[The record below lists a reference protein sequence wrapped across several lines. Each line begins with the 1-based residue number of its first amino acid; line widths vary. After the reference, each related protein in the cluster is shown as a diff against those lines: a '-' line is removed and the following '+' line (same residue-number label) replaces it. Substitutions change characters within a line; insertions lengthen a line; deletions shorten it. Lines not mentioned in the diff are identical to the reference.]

1 MKEVSDREKD
11 MPKGV
16 IGKLLR
22 IASEEPKVISL
33 GPGEPDFITPKPI
46 LSRIPKIIS
55 NRKNNRVTHYSSP
68 QGVLELREAI
78 AKKLRKDNKIKANP
92 DEIFVTG
99 GSEAALFSGFLCA
112 LDPKDRVAVQSPG
125 YLGYIPGIELVSAIP
140 DDVPLREDDNFEID
154 PDEIRKRIKKK
165 TKVIMLNTPSN
176 PTGTVISKKVLE
188 EVADIAVDNDCYVF
202 CDEAYEKLVYDKKH
216 VSMGS
221 FNGMKDYV
229 VTFQS
234 FSKSYAMC
242 GFRLGYAHGPKEL
255 IKAMAHSMHYIN
267 ICAPHLSQQL
277 GIEALKLKKK
287 YIDNML
293 KEYRRRR
300 DFIVKRLNEVGLR
313 TRVPDATFYSFSSI
327 DNFSKDSFKFSN
339 MLLKKA
345 KVAVVPGR
353 EFGKY
358 GEGYI
363 RCSYATDYKLIG
375 KALDRI
381 EKVLK

>member
-1 MKEVSDREKD
+1 M
-11 MPKGV
+11 
-16 IGKLLR
+16 
-22 IASEEPKVISL
+22 
-33 GPGEPDFITPKPI
+33 
-46 LSRIPKIIS
+46 
-55 NRKNNRVTHYSSP
+55 
-68 QGVLELREAI
+68 REAI
-78 AKKLRKDNKIKANP
+78 AKKLRKDNKIKANA

-112 LDPKDRVAVQSPG
+112 LDPGERVAVQSPG

-140 DDVPLREDDNFEID
+140 DDIRLKEDENFEVN

-165 TKVIMLNTPSN
+165 TSIIMLNTPSN

-188 EVADIAVDNDCYVF
+188 EVADIAVENDCYVF

-255 IKAMAHSMHYIN
+255 IKAMSHSMHYVN
-267 ICAPHLSQQL
+267 ICAPHLSQRL

-287 YIDNML
+287 YTDDMV

-300 DFIVKRLNEVGLR
+300 DFIVKRLNEVGLG
-313 TRVPDATFYSFSSI
+313 TRMPDATFYSFSNI
-327 DNFSKDSFKFSN
+327 QDYSKDSFKFAN

-358 GEGYI
+358 GEGFI

-381 EKVLK
+381 ERVLK

>member
-16 IGKLLR
+16 IGKLLK
-22 IASEEPKVISL
+22 IASEEPKIISL

-46 LSRIPKIIS
+46 ISKIPKIIS
-55 NRKNNRVTHYSSP
+55 KRYNNRVTHYSSP

-125 YLGYIPGIELVSAIP
+125 YLGYIPGIELVSAVP
-140 DDVPLREDDNFEID
+140 DDIRLKEEDNFEVN

-202 CDEAYEKLVYDKKH
+202 SDEAYEKLVYDKKH
-216 VSMGS
+216 VSIGS

-255 IKAMAHSMHYIN
+255 IKAMSHSMHYVN
-267 ICAPHLSQQL
+267 ICAPHLSQHL
-277 GIEALKLKKK
+277 GIEALKLYIK

-293 KEYRRRR
+293 IEY
-300 DFIVKRLNEVGLR
+300 
-313 TRVPDATFYSFSSI
+313 
-327 DNFSKDSFKFSN
+327 
-339 MLLKKA
+339 
-345 KVAVVPGR
+345 
-353 EFGKY
+353 
-358 GEGYI
+358 
-363 RCSYATDYKLIG
+363 
-375 KALDRI
+375 
-381 EKVLK
+381 